1 MFFFFQK
8 EPFYLFFSPCFRMN
22 TTFKIPSEVLSNL
35 YHDPKSKLFLVKNSQ
50 KLYDEAKK
58 DSLQSNITH
67 ADVEAFKQRIES
79 IAQAKALKRP
89 GGRAPRRF
97 SFRKY
102 QLFNSNILVGD
113 ICFLPHL
120 TPALGTE

>member
-1 MFFFFQK
+1 
-8 EPFYLFFSPCFRMN
+8 MN
-22 TTFKIPSEVLSNL
+22 TTFKKPSEVLSNL